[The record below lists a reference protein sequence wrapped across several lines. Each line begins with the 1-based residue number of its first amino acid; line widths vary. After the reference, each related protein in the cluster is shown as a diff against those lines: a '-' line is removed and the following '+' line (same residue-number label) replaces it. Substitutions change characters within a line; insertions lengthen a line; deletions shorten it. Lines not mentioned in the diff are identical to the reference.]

1 VSILLCKNAKSHRAD
16 SIGVGFC
23 LAFIIQ
29 RTQFV
34 GDRQNTAEYLNPI
47 SRGKLAGTDDAC
59 MLLIAP
65 AFVINNFASAHVIS
79 HEGVCVCVCVFV
91 CVLCVSQSRLCC
103 FLFSPRRPAEA
114 TDHAATSIAA
124 AALDPPD

>member
-1 VSILLCKNAKSHRAD
+1 MPKATGPIPL
-16 SIGVGFC
+16 GVGFC

-79 HEGVCVCVCVFV
+79 HEGVCV
-91 CVLCVSQSRLCC
+91 LCVSQSRLCC

>member
-1 VSILLCKNAKSHRAD
+1 MPKATGPIPL
-16 SIGVGFC
+16 GVGFC

-79 HEGVCVCVCVFV
+79 HEGVCVCVCVV
-91 CVLCVSQSRLCC
+91 RVSKSPL
-103 FLFSPRRPAEA
+103 LFSVF
-114 TDHAATSIAA
+114 AAQAS
-124 AALDPPD
+124 

>member
-1 VSILLCKNAKSHRAD
+1 VSILLCKNAKHHRAD
-16 SIGVGFC
+16 SMHGFC

-65 AFVINNFASAHVIS
+65 AIVINNFASAHVIR
-79 HEGVCVCVCVFV
+79 HEGVCVVR
-91 CVLCVSQSRLCC
+91 VSKPPL
-103 FLFSPRRPAEA
+103 LFSVS
-114 TDHAATSIAA
+114 AAQAS
-124 AALDPPD
+124 